1 MTVKRLF
8 LSLFIAI
15 FTLSFSGSYVL
26 AQESKELD
34 TNQRLN
40 LLVAKHKIVL
50 SEQEATEIIQSCN
63 QKQQSIFAIQSQIDT
78 SVSKRMQLYTELIN
92 QISAIEHRL
101 IRQGADAS
109 ELDLLIGRIQLLID
123 DLTVS
128 ADNYGLVAEDS
139 RLINCQSSPE
149 KFAASIKELQDTHYK
164 IVAISDELAEV
175 VKASTNT
182 TFKSLSERLSI

>member
-1 MTVKRLF
+1 MKRLF
-8 LSLFIAI
+8 LSLFVAL

-26 AQESKELD
+26 AQQSKELD

-40 LLVAKHKIVL
+40 LLVSKHKIIL
-50 SEQEATEIIQSCN
+50 SEQETLNITQNCS
-63 QKQQSIFAIQSQIDT
+63 QKQQAIFEIQSQIDS

-128 ADNYGLVAEDS
+128 ADNYGLTAEDS
-139 RLINCQSSPE
+139 RLINCQLNPE

-164 IVAISDELAEV
+164 IVSLSDELVEV
-175 VKASTNT
+175 VKASTNS
-182 TFKSLSERLSI
+182 TFSSLSDRLSI